1 MSHTKI
7 WVHVVWGT
15 KGRQPVLS
23 NGLRQKFLD
32 HMFDYALQQEI
43 EIGLLN
49 CWIDHVHCLIRL
61 KPDQCLVGILTML
74 KGETS
79 RWINSNHLTEK
90 RFTWSG
96 DYFAASVSEGN
107 LRGVHNYILGQ
118 ERHHAHRTY
127 REEVDAYFAAS
138 HPTDTGEKSME
149 LQLG

>member
-32 HMFDYALQQEI
+32 HMVGFAAQNDI
-43 EIGLLN
+43 DIGLLN

-61 KPDQCLVGILTML
+61 KPDQNLAEILKML

-79 RWINSNHLTEK
+79 HWINKNHLTEK

-107 LRGVHNYILGQ
+107 LKGVHNYILGQ
-118 ERHHAHRTY
+118 ERHHAHRTF
-127 REEVDAYFAAS
+127 REEVDAYFAANPVIAS
-138 HPTDTGEKSME
+138 GEAKME